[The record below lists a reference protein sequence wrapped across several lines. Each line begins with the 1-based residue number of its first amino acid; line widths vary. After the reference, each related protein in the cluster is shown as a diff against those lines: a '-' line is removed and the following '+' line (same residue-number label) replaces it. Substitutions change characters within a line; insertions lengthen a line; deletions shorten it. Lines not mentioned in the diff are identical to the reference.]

1 MLFVV
6 TISLNH
12 GIKITTP
19 TGFAAFHEGFIV
31 PVPARKAIVELLIG
45 KIC

>member
-6 TISLNH
+6 NILLND
-12 GIKITTP
+12 GIKISTR